1 MQNTTTIKQRL
12 AQYLEYLGIGQAKF
26 AEIIGVSR
34 GFANNVGDSIR
45 TENLEKIKNHFPEL
59 NTIWLLTG
67 EGEML
72 KTGSVIQKIGN
83 NCAHNTQ
90 VAGSS
95 EVAVLKE
102 RVRCLES
109 LVEEKERTIKILL
122 DKR

>member
-1 MQNTTTIKQRL
+1 MFFSMTTKQRL
-12 AQYLEYLGIGQAKF
+12 LEFLSYKEIGQTKF
-26 AEIIGVSR
+26 EEICGLSR
-34 GFANNVGDSIR
+34 GLVNNIKGSISTASAN
-45 TENLEKIKNHFPEL
+45 KIASAFPEL

-72 KTGSVIQKIGN
+72 KNGSVIQKIGN

-95 EVAVLKE
+95 EVAILQERLKH
-102 RVRCLES
+102 LEE